1 MTAKHKGAVFGK
13 RHLLALGVT
22 ALFVTGCGGSI
33 VGPGSA
39 PQLYLLRPTLSA
51 AEGPKVAWA
60 LNIAPPDATN
70 NLDTQRIALFNP
82 PARMDYYA
90 NASWPDRLPALV
102 QSAVA
107 QAFEQSG
114 RISAVAPDDAGLRS
128 DYALQIAL
136 RDFNAIYASPNAIPS
151 FRIHMT
157 VKLVR
162 TRTRSI
168 VQTLD
173 VVQDVP
179 AGANT
184 VDAVVSAAN
193 QALGAALK
201 QIVDWAL
208 TAPPLPPP
216 APAS

>member
-1 MTAKHKGAVFGK
+1 MSAKHSNFRKS
-13 RHLLALGVT
+13 HLIALALV
-22 ALFVTGCGGSI
+22 ALLGAGCSGSI
-33 VGPGSA
+33 VGPGAA
-39 PQLYLLRPTLSA
+39 PQLYLLRA
-51 AEGPKVAWA
+51 AANATEGPKVTWA
-60 LNIAPPDATN
+60 LSVTQPEATD

-82 PARMDYYA
+82 PTRMDYYA

-102 QSAVA
+102 QSATV

-114 RISAVAPDDAGLRS
+114 RIVGVASDDAGLKS
-128 DYALQIAL
+128 DYTLQIAL
-136 RDFNAIYASPNAIPS
+136 RDFNAVYASPDAVPT
-151 FRIHMT
+151 FRIHLT
-157 VKLVR
+157 AKLVR
-162 TRTRSI
+162 TRSRVI

-184 VDAVVSAAN
+184 VDNVVIAAN
-193 QALGAALK
+193 QGLSAALK

-208 TAPPLPPP
+208 AAPPLPPP